1 MRGGE
6 EERGAERGRRVCGAG
21 GEEIQE
27 MRVRRGEL
35 GGVRRV
41 GAVKNRVLR
50 MTVSNKLRDKEGV
63 HYTVYACLCVFR
75 MYDSRSRI
83 TMEDRT
89 KQNREEQSTA
99 VS

>member
-1 MRGGE
+1 MEEDEEESVRGGRRRDSGD
-6 EERGAERGRRVCGAG
+6 ERQER
-21 GEEIQE
+21 
-27 MRVRRGEL
+27 RVRREEKGGE
-35 GGVRRV
+35 RRV
-41 GAVKNRVLR
+41 GAVKNRVPR

-75 MYDSRSRI
+75 MYGSRSRI

-89 KQNREEQSTA
+89 EQNREEQSKA